1 MFHIY
6 FGAFDF
12 VLYLGGIYAAMTL
25 AKAICDQMDAAEAAQ
40 VVDQVEQAAEQAML
54 QTTAQPDETVRTMAP
69 MQPIPAHLSAP
80 VTKREEVGV
89 RVSVNS

>member
-40 VVDQVEQAAEQAML
+40 ALDQLEHTADQVTEAA
-54 QTTAQPDETVRTMAP
+54 RTMAP

-80 VTKREEVGV
+80 ATKREEVSV
-89 RVSVNS
+89 KVSLNG

>member
-1 MFHIY
+1 MFQVY

-12 VLYLGGIYAAMTL
+12 VLYLGGIYAAKGRPAL

-40 VVDQVEQAAEQAML
+40 SAGHLEQATEQSAMM
-54 QTTAQPDETVRTMAP
+54 TPESARTVAP

-80 VTKREEVGV
+80 VAKREEVGV
-89 RVSVNS
+89 KVSING

>member
-1 MFHIY
+1 MFQVY

-40 VVDQVEQAAEQAML
+40 SAGHLEQATEQSAMM
-54 QTTAQPDETVRTMAP
+54 TPESARTVAP

-80 VTKREEVGV
+80 VAKREEVGV
-89 RVSVNS
+89 KVSING

>member
-1 MFHIY
+1 MFQVY

-40 VVDQVEQAAEQAML
+40 SAGHLEQATEQSAMM
-54 QTTAQPDETVRTMAP
+54 TPDSARTVAP

-80 VTKREEVGV
+80 VAKREEVGV
-89 RVSVNS
+89 KVSING

>member
-1 MFHIY
+1 MFQIY

-40 VVDQVEQAAEQAML
+40 AVDQVDQHEQATESA
-54 QTTAQPDETVRTMAP
+54 RTMAP
-69 MQPIPAHLSAP
+69 MQPIPAHLAAP
-80 VTKREEVGV
+80 AAKREEVGV
-89 RVSVNS
+89 GVKVSING

>member
-1 MFHIY
+1 MFQVY

-40 VVDQVEQAAEQAML
+40 SAGHLEQATEQAAMMTPESAR
-54 QTTAQPDETVRTMAP
+54 TVAP

-80 VTKREEVGV
+80 VAKREEVGV
-89 RVSVNS
+89 KVSING

>member
-1 MFHIY
+1 MFQIY

-40 VVDQVEQAAEQAML
+40 AVDQGDQATDQAVNPA
-54 QTTAQPDETVRTMAP
+54 TETASTMAP

-80 VTKREEVGV
+80 VAKREAVGV
-89 RVSVNS
+89 KVSVNG

>member
-1 MFHIY
+1 MFQVY

-40 VVDQVEQAAEQAML
+40 AVGHLEQATELAAM
-54 QTTAQPDETVRTMAP
+54 TAPGATRTMAP

-89 RVSVNS
+89 KVSING